1 MEADNDVF
9 WVVDQNDAW
18 IVRRFTG
25 RTINRRG
32 KGKYGKGRRKGKGGE
47 KGGRGFF
54 GPYGKG
60 KSSKGNGRRKTGKA
74 WSAENDGQQESY
86 ADWNKGT
93 GKKGK
98 DKGKGEK
105 SKADKGKGKADGTPN
120 AIANA
125 AESEPSTAPVG
136 DAQDWSTSQD
146 SWDTNWNDS
155 WWTAQTWVEDNWTSS
170 QNEYSNHGYGESI
183 AWMATKIET
192 DSDINFQ
199 NMIHSN
205 VTKEL
210 QYIDLETKM
219 AAVDELTAEMECM
232 FLEISKNPTLVVLDL
247 ACTKCMGS
255 RYACEN
261 LVTALEKTDIKC
273 RYIPGK
279 GTFRFGNGERE
290 AVNWAL
296 ELTIPQGYGEDPLRT
311 TIDIIEKGKTP
322 ILWSLPQMENLEFDL
337 KCRKGKVY
345 LSCDLFGWNQEEL
358 PRSNTNHCCI
368 DVTWFLWQG
377 AKLRPKNMI
386 HYDRANGPELQGAQ
400 TFVAIEDVTE
410 TEEALVEEAFPGNAA
425 QPKPTSDE
433 TTCPACRGLHEKH
446 TGRKDCRNWQD
457 SRVTCWSV
465 CLACAK
471 TKDGCE
477 EDAKR
482 KTTERRATN
491 F

>member
-1 MEADNDVF
+1 
-9 WVVDQNDAW
+9 
-18 IVRRFTG
+18 
-25 RTINRRG
+25 
-32 KGKYGKGRRKGKGGE
+32 
-47 KGGRGFF
+47 
-54 GPYGKG
+54 
-60 KSSKGNGRRKTGKA
+60 
-74 WSAENDGQQESY
+74 
-86 ADWNKGT
+86 
-93 GKKGK
+93 
-98 DKGKGEK
+98 
-105 SKADKGKGKADGTPN
+105 
-120 AIANA
+120 
-125 AESEPSTAPVG
+125 
-136 DAQDWSTSQD
+136 
-146 SWDTNWNDS
+146 
-155 WWTAQTWVEDNWTSS
+155 
-170 QNEYSNHGYGESI
+170 
-183 AWMATKIET
+183 MATKLET

-210 QYIDLETKM
+210 QDIDLETKM

-247 ACTKCMGS
+247 ACTECLGS

-322 ILWSLPQMENLEFDL
+322 ILWSLLQMENLEFDL

-386 HYDRANGPELQGAQ
+386 HYDRENGPELQGAQ

-425 QPKPTSDE
+425 QPKLTSDE

-446 TGRKDCRNWQD
+446 TGRKDCRNYGKISELPAGVSVW
-457 SRVTCWSV
+457 RVQRQ
-465 CLACAK
+465 K
-471 TKDGCE
+471 I
-477 EDAKR
+477 DAK
-482 KTTERRATN
+482 KTQRERRLRDEPPTFDTGAPVAGHKKKVG
-491 F
+491 FQEPLV